1 MLLSAEHLSINFG
14 SRQLL
19 DDVNFYLNEGD
30 KVGVI
35 GINGTGK
42 STFLKVLSGVTE
54 PDGGTIS
61 RNPNVQVS
69 LLPQNPAME
78 ESATVLEQVF
88 LHFPAEFRELNEY
101 EAKAMLNRLG
111 ITDFA
116 QKVGTLSGGQR
127 KRVALAAALIHPA
140 DVLILDEPT
149 NHLDSEM
156 VAWLEDWLRRF
167 KGGLVMVTH
176 DRYFLERVVNHIT
189 ELSRGKLYHYEANYS
204 KYLELREQ
212 RAEMVEASERKRQ
225 SILRVER
232 EWIMR
237 GCKARTTKSKERIQ
251 RYEALLNQEAPET
264 DEAVQ
269 MAAASSRLG
278 KKIIELRDVSKAF
291 DGRPI
296 VSRFSYNLLRGDRI
310 GIVGRNGAGKS
321 TLLHLMAGEL
331 APDSGTV
338 EVGATVKIGHFSQEG
353 RELDLN
359 QRAYDF
365 IHDIADEVRT
375 DEGTFSANQMMER
388 FLFPGDL
395 QSVPIGRLSG
405 GERRRLYLLS
415 VLMEAPNVLLLD
427 EPTNDLDVTTL
438 SILEDYLLGFPGP
451 ILAVSHDRFF
461 LDKLAESIFEVR
473 GDGEIHRFT
482 GNWTDWQ
489 AKRRAEEAPSPKA
502 EKPKPAAERPRERK
516 LKFTFKEQREFETI
530 DTDLAE
536 LEAQITACQTE
547 QESCGSDYVKLQ
559 ELQARQAELEAALEE
574 KTERWVYLNELKE
587 QIDAQNG

>member
-1 MLLSAEHLSINFG
+1 MLLSAEHISINFG

-19 DDVNFYLNEGD
+19 EDVNFYLNEGD
-30 KVGVI
+30 KTGII

-42 STFLKVLSGVTE
+42 STFLKVLAGAIE
-54 PDGGTIS
+54 ADEGRIS

-69 LLPQNPAME
+69 YLPQNPVMDDN
-78 ESATVLEQVF
+78 ATVLEQMF
-88 LHFPAEFRELNEY
+88 LHFPAEFRKLNEY
-101 EAKAMLNRLG
+101 EAKSMLNKLG
-111 ITDFA
+111 ITDHS

-127 KRVALAAALIHPA
+127 KRVALATALIHPA
-140 DVLILDEPT
+140 DVLMLDEPT
-149 NHLDSEM
+149 NHLDAEM
-156 VAWLEDWLRRF
+156 TAWLEDWLRRF

-204 KYLELREQ
+204 KYLELKEQ
-212 RAEMVEASERKRQ
+212 RAEMAEASERKRQ

-251 RYEALLNQEAPET
+251 RYEALLNQDAPET
-264 DEAVQ
+264 DDTVQ

-278 KKIIELRDVSKAF
+278 KKIIELKDVSKSF

-296 VSRFSYNLLRGDRI
+296 VNHFSYNLLRNDRI

-321 TLLHLMAGEL
+321 TLLHLVAGEL

-338 EVGATVKIGHFSQEG
+338 DIGTTVKIGHFSQEG

-359 QRAYDF
+359 QRVYDF

-375 DEGTFSANQMMER
+375 DEGTFTANQMMER
-388 FLFPGDL
+388 FLFPSDL

-415 VLMEAPNVLLLD
+415 VLMSAPNVLLLD

-438 SILEDYLLGFPGP
+438 SILEDYLQGFPGP
-451 ILAVSHDRFF
+451 ILVVSHDRFL

-473 GDGEIHRFT
+473 DGQVLRYT
-482 GNWTDWQ
+482 GNWSDWQ
-489 AKRRAEEAPSPKA
+489 AQRREEEAPAKA
-502 EKPKPAAERPRERK
+502 EKPKAAAERPRERK
-516 LKFTFKEQREFETI
+516 LKFSYKEQLEFETI
-530 DTDLAE
+530 DGELAE
-536 LEAQITACQTE
+536 LERQVAECVEAQGR
-547 QESCGSDYVKLQ
+547 CGSDYVKLQ
-559 ELQARQAELEAALEE
+559 ELQDRQAELEVQLEE
-574 KTERWVYLNELKE
+574 KTERWMYLNELKE
-587 QIDAQNG
+587 KIDAQNG

>member
-1 MLLSAEHLSINFG
+1 MLLSAEHISINFG

-19 DDVNFYLNEGD
+19 EDVNFYLNEGD
-30 KVGVI
+30 KTGII

-42 STFLKVLSGVTE
+42 STFLKVLAGAIE
-54 PDGGTIS
+54 ADEGRIS

-69 LLPQNPAME
+69 YLPQNPVMDDD
-78 ESATVLEQVF
+78 ATVLEQVF
-88 LHFPAEFRELNEY
+88 LHFPAEFRKLNEY
-101 EAKAMLNRLG
+101 EAKSMLNKLG
-111 ITDFA
+111 ITDHS

-127 KRVALAAALIHPA
+127 KRVALATALIHPA
-140 DVLILDEPT
+140 DVLMLDEPT
-149 NHLDSEM
+149 NHLDAEM
-156 VAWLEDWLRRF
+156 TAWLEDWLRRF

-204 KYLELREQ
+204 KYLELKEQ
-212 RAEMVEASERKRQ
+212 RAEMAEASERKRQ

-251 RYEALLNQEAPET
+251 RYEALLNQDAPET
-264 DEAVQ
+264 DDTVQ

-278 KKIIELRDVSKAF
+278 KKIIELKDVSKSF

-296 VSRFSYNLLRGDRI
+296 VNHFSYNLLRNDRI

-321 TLLHLMAGEL
+321 TLLHLVAGEL

-338 EVGATVKIGHFSQEG
+338 DIGTTVKIGHFSQEG

-359 QRAYDF
+359 QRVYDF

-375 DEGTFSANQMMER
+375 DEGTFTANQMMER
-388 FLFPGDL
+388 FMFPGNL

-427 EPTNDLDVTTL
+427 EPTNDLDVMTL
-438 SILEDYLLGFPGP
+438 SILEDYLQGFPGP
-451 ILAVSHDRFF
+451 ILVVSHDRFF
-461 LDKLAESIFEVR
+461 LDKLAESVFEVR
-473 GDGEIHRFT
+473 DGEILRYT
-482 GNWTDWQ
+482 GNWSDWQ
-489 AKRRAEEAPSPKA
+489 RKRREEETPAKA
-502 EKPKPAAERPRERK
+502 EKPKAAERPRERK
-516 LKFTFKEQREFETI
+516 LKFTFKEQMEFDSI
-530 DTDLAE
+530 DDDLAALE
-536 LEAQITACQTE
+536 SEIAECQEAQGR
-547 QESCGSDYVKLQ
+547 CGSDYVKLQ
-559 ELQARQAELEAALEE
+559 ELQTRQEELEAKLEE

-587 QIDAQNG
+587 KIDAQSGKCP

>member
-101 EAKAMLNRLG
+101 EANAMLNRLG

-189 ELSRGKLYHYEANYS
+189 ELSQGKLYHYEANYS

-359 QRAYDF
+359 QRVYDF

-530 DTDLAE
+530 DADLAE

>member
-189 ELSRGKLYHYEANYS
+189 ELSQGKLYHYEANYS

-359 QRAYDF
+359 QRVYDF

-530 DTDLAE
+530 DADQAE

>member
-1 MLLSAEHLSINFG
+1 M
-14 SRQLL
+14 
-19 DDVNFYLNEGD
+19 
-30 KVGVI
+30 
-35 GINGTGK
+35 
-42 STFLKVLSGVTE
+42 KVLSGVTE

-111 ITDFA
+111 IADFA

-204 KYLELREQ
+204 STWSCGSSGQ
-212 RAEMVEASERKRQ
+212 RWRRASERKRQ

-232 EWIMR
+232 
-237 GCKARTTKSKERIQ
+237 GVDHAGLQGPDHQVKERIQ

-269 MAAASSRLG
+269 MAAAPAAWGRRSSSCG
-278 KKIIELRDVSKAF
+278 MCP
-291 DGRPI
+291 RPLTA
-296 VSRFSYNLLRGDRI
+296 VPSSASFSYNLLRGDRI

-359 QRAYDF
+359 QRVYDF

-405 GERRRLYLLS
+405 GGAAAAVSAVRADGS
-415 VLMEAPNVLLLD
+415 PPNVLLLD

-489 AKRRAEEAPSPKA
+489 AKRRAEEALSQGGKA
-502 EKPKPAAERPRERK
+502 
-516 LKFTFKEQREFETI
+516 
-530 DTDLAE
+530 
-536 LEAQITACQTE
+536 
-547 QESCGSDYVKLQ
+547 
-559 ELQARQAELEAALEE
+559 
-574 KTERWVYLNELKE
+574 
-587 QIDAQNG
+587 

>member
-1 MLLSAEHLSINFG
+1 MLLSAEHISINFG

-19 DDVNFYLNEGD
+19 EDVNFYLNEGD
-30 KVGVI
+30 KTGII

-42 STFLKVLSGVTE
+42 STFLKVLAGAIE
-54 PDGGTIS
+54 PDEGRIS

-69 LLPQNPAME
+69 YLPQNPVMDDD
-78 ESATVLEQVF
+78 ATLLEQVF
-88 LHFPAEFRELNEY
+88 LHFPAEFRALNEY
-101 EAKAMLNRLG
+101 EAKTMLNKLG
-111 ITDFA
+111 LPDFE

-140 DVLILDEPT
+140 DILVLDEPT
-149 NHLDSEM
+149 NHLDAEM
-156 VAWLEDWLRRF
+156 TAWLEDWLRRF

-204 KYLELREQ
+204 KYLELKEQ
-212 RAEMVEASERKRQ
+212 RAEMAEASERKRQ

-251 RYEALLNQEAPET
+251 RYEALLNQDAPESDDT
-264 DEAVQ
+264 VQ

-278 KKIIELRDVSKAF
+278 KKIIELKDVSKSF
-291 DGRPI
+291 GGRSI
-296 VSRFSYNLLRGDRI
+296 VERFSYNLLRNDRI

-321 TLLHLMAGEL
+321 TLLHLIAGEL

-338 EVGATVKIGHFSQEG
+338 DIGTTVKIGHFSQEG

-359 QRAYDF
+359 QRVYDF

-375 DEGTFSANQMMER
+375 DEGTFTANQMMER
-388 FLFPGDL
+388 FMFPGNL

-427 EPTNDLDVTTL
+427 EPTNDLDVMTL
-438 SILEDYLLGFPGP
+438 SILEDYLQGFPGP
-451 ILAVSHDRFF
+451 ILVVSHDRFF
-461 LDKLAESIFEVR
+461 LDKLAESVFEVR
-473 GDGEIHRFT
+473 DGEILRYT
-482 GNWTDWQ
+482 GNWSDWQ
-489 AKRRAEEAPSPKA
+489 RKRREEETPAKT
-502 EKPKPAAERPRERK
+502 EKPKAAERPRERK
-516 LKFTFKEQREFETI
+516 LKFTFKEQMEFDSI
-530 DTDLAE
+530 DDDLAALE
-536 LEAQITACQTE
+536 SEIAECQEAQGR
-547 QESCGSDYVKLQ
+547 CGSDYVKLQ
-559 ELQARQAELEAALEE
+559 ELQTRQEELEAKLEE

-587 QIDAQNG
+587 KIDAQSGKCP

>member
-19 DDVNFYLNEGD
+19 EDVNFYLNEGD

-212 RAEMVEASERKRQ
+212 RAEMAEASERKRQ

-359 QRAYDF
+359 QRVYDF

-530 DTDLAE
+530 DADLAE

>member
-212 RAEMVEASERKRQ
+212 RAEMAEASERKRQ

-338 EVGATVKIGHFSQEG
+338 EMGATVKIGHFSQEG

-359 QRAYDF
+359 QRVYDF

-530 DTDLAE
+530 DADLAE

>member
-61 RNPNVQVS
+61 RNPNVQIS
-69 LLPQNPAME
+69 LLSQNPVMDE
-78 ESATVLEQVF
+78 NATVLEQVF
-88 LHFPAEFRELNEY
+88 LHFPAEFRALNEY

-111 ITDFA
+111 ITDFS

-212 RAEMVEASERKRQ
+212 RQEMAEASERKRQ

-237 GCKARTTKSKERIQ
+237 GCRARTTKSKERIQ
-251 RYEALLNQEAPET
+251 RYEALLDQDAPET

-278 KKIIELRDVSKAF
+278 KKIIELHDVSKSF

-296 VSRFSYNLLRGDRI
+296 VSHFSYNLLRNDRI

-321 TLLHLMAGEL
+321 TLLHLIAGEL

-353 RELDLN
+353 RELDLQ
-359 QRAYDF
+359 QRVYDF
-365 IHDIADEVRT
+365 IHDIADEVKT

-438 SILEDYLLGFPGP
+438 SILEDYLQGFPGP

-473 GDGEIHRFT
+473 GDGEIDRFT
-482 GNWTDWQ
+482 GNWSDWQ
-489 AKRRAEEAPSPKA
+489 AKRREAEAPAPKA
-502 EKPKPAAERPRERK
+502 EKPKPAQERPRERK
-516 LKFTFKEQREFETI
+516 LKFSFKEQREFETI
-530 DTDLAE
+530 DDDLAR
-536 LEAQITACQTE
+536 LEADIAACQAE
-547 QESCGSDYVKLQ
+547 QAACGSDYVKLQ

>member
-19 DDVNFYLNEGD
+19 EDVNFYLNEGD
-30 KVGVI
+30 KIGVI

-42 STFLKVLSGVTE
+42 STFLKVLAGRLE
-54 PDGGTIS
+54 ADAGTIS

-69 LLPQNPAME
+69 LLEQNPPME
-78 ESATVLEQVF
+78 DDATVLEQVF
-88 LHFPAEFRELNEY
+88 LHFPKEFRELNEY
-101 EAKAMLNRLG
+101 EAKSMLNRLG
-111 ITDFA
+111 LPDYE

-149 NHLDSEM
+149 NHLDAEM
-156 VAWLEDWLRRF
+156 TAWLEDWLRRF

-212 RAEMVEASERKRQ
+212 RAEMAEASERKRQ

-359 QRAYDF
+359 QRVYDF

>member
-61 RNPNVQVS
+61 RNPNVQIS
-69 LLPQNPAME
+69 LLSQNPVMDE
-78 ESATVLEQVF
+78 DATVLEQVF
-88 LHFPAEFRELNEY
+88 LHFPAEFRALNEY

-111 ITDFA
+111 ITDFS

-156 VAWLEDWLRRF
+156 VSWLEDWLRRF

-212 RAEMVEASERKRQ
+212 RQEMAEASERKRQ

-251 RYEALLNQEAPET
+251 RYEALLDQDAPET

-278 KKIIELRDVSKAF
+278 KKIIELHDVSKSF

-296 VSRFSYNLLRGDRI
+296 VSHFSYNLLRNDRI

-321 TLLHLMAGEL
+321 TLLHLIAGEL

-353 RELDLN
+353 RELDLQ
-359 QRAYDF
+359 QRVYDF
-365 IHDIADEVRT
+365 IHDIADEVKT

-438 SILEDYLLGFPGP
+438 SILEDYLQGFPGP

-473 GDGEIHRFT
+473 GDGEIDRFT
-482 GNWTDWQ
+482 GNWSDWQ
-489 AKRRAEEAPSPKA
+489 AKRREAEAPAPKA
-502 EKPKPAAERPRERK
+502 EKPKPAQERPRERK
-516 LKFTFKEQREFETI
+516 LKFSFKEQREFETI
-530 DTDLAE
+530 DDDLAQ
-536 LEAQITACQTE
+536 LEADLAACQAE
-547 QESCGSDYVKLQ
+547 QAACGSDYVKLQ

>member
-321 TLLHLMAGEL
+321 TLLHLLAGEL

-359 QRAYDF
+359 QRVYDF

-530 DTDLAE
+530 DADLAE

>member
-42 STFLKVLSGVTE
+42 STVLKVLSGVTE

-359 QRAYDF
+359 QRVYDF

-530 DTDLAE
+530 DADLAE

>member
-88 LHFPAEFRELNEY
+88 LHFPAEFLELNEY

-212 RAEMVEASERKRQ
+212 RAEMAEASERKRQ

-359 QRAYDF
+359 QRVYDF

-530 DTDLAE
+530 DADLAE

>member
-1 MLLSAEHLSINFG
+1 MLLSAEHISINFG

-19 DDVNFYLNEGD
+19 EDVNFYLNEGD
-30 KVGVI
+30 KTGII

-42 STFLKVLSGVTE
+42 STFLKVLAGAIE
-54 PDGGTIS
+54 ADEGRIS

-69 LLPQNPAME
+69 YLPQNPVMDDN
-78 ESATVLEQVF
+78 ATVLEQMF
-88 LHFPAEFRELNEY
+88 LHFPAEFRKLNEY
-101 EAKAMLNRLG
+101 EAKSMLNKLG
-111 ITDFA
+111 ITDHS

-127 KRVALAAALIHPA
+127 KRVALATALIHPA
-140 DVLILDEPT
+140 DVLMLDEPT
-149 NHLDSEM
+149 NHLDAEM
-156 VAWLEDWLRRF
+156 TAWLEDWLRRF

-204 KYLELREQ
+204 KYLELKEQ
-212 RAEMVEASERKRQ
+212 RAEMAEASERKRQ

-251 RYEALLNQEAPET
+251 RYEALLNQDAPET
-264 DEAVQ
+264 DDTVQ

-278 KKIIELRDVSKAF
+278 KKIIELKDVSKSF

-296 VSRFSYNLLRGDRI
+296 VNHFSYNLLRNDRI

-321 TLLHLMAGEL
+321 TLLHLVAGEL

-338 EVGATVKIGHFSQEG
+338 DIGTTVKIGHFSQEG

-359 QRAYDF
+359 QRVYDF

-375 DEGTFSANQMMER
+375 DEGTFTANQMMER
-388 FLFPGDL
+388 FMFPGNL

-427 EPTNDLDVTTL
+427 EPTNDLDVMTL
-438 SILEDYLLGFPGP
+438 SILEDYLQGFPGP
-451 ILAVSHDRFF
+451 ILVVSHDRFF
-461 LDKLAESIFEVR
+461 LDKLAESVFEVR
-473 GDGEIHRFT
+473 DGEILRYT
-482 GNWTDWQ
+482 GNWSDWQ
-489 AKRRAEEAPSPKA
+489 RRRREEEAPAKA
-502 EKPKPAAERPRERK
+502 EKPKAAVERPRERK
-516 LKFTFKEQREFETI
+516 LKFTFKEQMEFDTI
-530 DTDLAE
+530 DDDIAALESQLAE
-536 LEAQITACQTE
+536 CQAAQGQ
-547 QESCGSDYVKLQ
+547 CGSDYVKLQ
-559 ELQARQAELEAALEE
+559 ELQAQQEELEARLEE

-587 QIDAQNG
+587 KIDAQ

>member
-189 ELSRGKLYHYEANYS
+189 ELSQGKLYHYEANYS

-359 QRAYDF
+359 QRVYDF

-427 EPTNDLDVTTL
+427 EPTNDLGVTTL

-530 DTDLAE
+530 DADLAE

>member
-69 LLPQNPAME
+69 LLPQNPVME

-359 QRAYDF
+359 QRVYDF

-405 GERRRLYLLS
+405 GERRRLYPLS

-530 DTDLAE
+530 DADLAE

>member
-61 RNPNVQVS
+61 RNPNFQIS
-69 LLPQNPAME
+69 LLSQNPVMDE
-78 ESATVLEQVF
+78 DATVLEQVF
-88 LHFPAEFRELNEY
+88 LHFPAEFRALNEY

-111 ITDFA
+111 ITDFS

-212 RAEMVEASERKRQ
+212 RQEMAEASERKRQ

-237 GCKARTTKSKERIQ
+237 GCRARTTKSKERIQ
-251 RYEALLNQEAPET
+251 RYEALLDQDAPET

-278 KKIIELRDVSKAF
+278 KKIIELHDVSKSF

-296 VSRFSYNLLRGDRI
+296 VSHFSYNLLRNDRI

-321 TLLHLMAGEL
+321 TLLHLIAGEL

-353 RELDLN
+353 RELDLQ
-359 QRAYDF
+359 QRVYDF
-365 IHDIADEVRT
+365 IHDIADEVKT

-438 SILEDYLLGFPGP
+438 SILEDYLQGFPGP

-473 GDGEIHRFT
+473 GDGEIDRFT
-482 GNWTDWQ
+482 GNWSDWQ
-489 AKRRAEEAPSPKA
+489 AKRREAEAPAPKA
-502 EKPKPAAERPRERK
+502 EKPKPAQERPRERK
-516 LKFTFKEQREFETI
+516 LKFSFKEQREFETI
-530 DTDLAE
+530 DDDLAR
-536 LEAQITACQTE
+536 LEADIAACQAE
-547 QESCGSDYVKLQ
+547 QAACGSDYVKLQ

>member
-69 LLPQNPAME
+69 LLPQNPVME

-359 QRAYDF
+359 QRVYDF

-530 DTDLAE
+530 DADLTE

>member
-88 LHFPAEFRELNEY
+88 LHFPAEFRDLNEY

-359 QRAYDF
+359 QRVYDF

-530 DTDLAE
+530 DADLAE